1 MPELPEVETIKRGL
15 AKTIVGKTIVDFD
28 SDWHKAINLPLKT
41 YRKRIKGLRV
51 RGLKRRAKMLI
62 LELSGGLS
70 ILVHLKMTGQL
81 IYRDKAR
88 CLIGGHTL
96 ALNCDGLPNKFTHAT
111 FSFKDGSRLYFNDLR
126 KFGWVRLYKDGEM
139 ERWIDGKR
147 LGPEP
152 LSKEFSVKYLVGRA
166 KKRPKMKIKQF
177 IMDNSNLVGVGN
189 IYSDEVCFYAKVKPT
204 RRVGA
209 LSSAQIKTIHKG
221 IQEILRRAIK
231 AQGTTF
237 SNYVNADGQAGGF
250 VKMLKVYQRYG
261 EKCFRCPGKVAKMK
275 IGGRTSSFCP
285 RCQK

>member
-15 AKTIVGKTIVDFD
+15 EKTIIDKVIADFE
-28 SDWHKAINLPLKT
+28 SDWHKATNHPAKF
-41 YRKRIKGLRV
+41 YRAKLQGARVKGLR
-51 RGLKRRAKMLI
+51 RRAKMLI
-62 LELSGGLS
+62 IEFNNGWS

-81 IYRDKAR
+81 IYRDKSH

-96 ALNCDGLPNKFTHAT
+96 AFNCEQLPNKFTHAI
-111 FSFKDGSRLYFNDLR
+111 FSFKDGSKLYFNDLR
-126 KFGWVRLYKDGEM
+126 KFGWVRLYRDGEM
-139 ERWIDGKR
+139 ERWIDGKQ

-152 LSKEFSVKYLVGRA
+152 LEREFTVKYLAARM
-166 KKRPKMKIKQF
+166 KKRPKTKVKQF

-204 RRVGA
+204 RKVGT
-209 LSSAQIKTIHKG
+209 LKLPQIKIIHRG
-221 IQEILRRAIK
+221 IQLILRKAIR

-237 SNYVNADGQAGGF
+237 SNYLNADGQEGGF

-261 EKCFRCPGKVAKMK
+261 EKCYTCGSTIRRQK

-285 RCQK
+285 KCQK